1 MTIDHGVS
9 IPFVPMS
16 AATVRTVCVFS
27 SLLFSRRFSFFP
39 WGGGGGGGFSLIRC
53 ADGGEQGVCWSGRW
67 ERWERGSLTTDT
79 VTQ

>member
-39 WGGGGGGGFSLIRC
+39 WGWGRGRAFLSFVALTGANRGFVGVVGGR
-53 ADGGEQGVCWSGRW
+53 DG
-67 ERWERGSLTTDT
+67 RGAVSQQTP
-79 VTQ
+79 